1 MEKSV
6 LFAAGSRP
14 EDLASIRRELLK
26 RYASDYEIVSEFP
39 ADRALRR
46 VAELQ
51 KRGDQVIALFAIEP
65 MVEMTGLEFLDRAH
79 DLYPLACRILLVP
92 RGNRSA
98 LRPVLRAASLGR
110 IDRYGTRPEQEPDE
124 AFHQLVTGILREHQ
138 KERHAGP
145 ELLTIVGDQW
155 NSRSYEL
162 RDRLERNGIPF
173 RFLERESEA
182 GRALLDR
189 VGPTDGPFPVLIR
202 FDGLV
207 LANPTDEEAAV
218 ALGARHSSGEGLYDV
233 VAIGA
238 GPAGLSAAVY
248 GGSEGLRTIVVD
260 RDSIGGQAGASSRIR
275 NYLGFPL
282 GISGTELCNRALEQA
297 WSFGVDTSVLR
308 EATGLRA
315 EGACRIVSFSDGSE
329 IRGRSV
335 VLAMGARYRRLGVP
349 RLEAL
354 VGVGVYYGG
363 GISEAQAV
371 QGQHVAVAG
380 AGNSAGQAAVHLAR
394 YAERVTLLVRGGGLA
409 SSMSDYLIREIDA
422 RANID
427 VRTRTQIVDGFGEDR
442 LQALVLETGTAPER
456 ETLPASAL
464 FVLIGAH
471 PRTEW
476 LPESIARDTHGFIL
490 TGPRLAALR
499 ESCTPPDPRPPLLHE
514 TTMAGVFAVGDVRH
528 DSVKR
533 VASAVGEG
541 GVVVQSIHQYLAP
554 LVR

>member
-14 EDLASIRRELLK
+14 EDLASVRRELLK
-26 RYASDYEIVSEFP
+26 RYATDYEIVSEVS
-39 ADRALRR
+39 ADGALLRL
-46 VAELQ
+46 AELRE
-51 KRGDQVIALFAIEP
+51 RGDDVIAVLAVEP
-65 MVEMTGLEFLDRAH
+65 MAETGLEFLARAH
-79 DLYPLACRILLVP
+79 DLHPRACRILLIP
-92 RGNRSA
+92 RGNRST

-124 AFHQLVTGILREHQ
+124 AFHQLVTGVLREHQ
-138 KERHAGP
+138 QERRASL
-145 ELLTIVGDQW
+145 ELMTIVCDQW
-155 NSRSYEL
+155 SPRSYEV

-173 RFLERESEA
+173 RVLERESDA
-182 GRALLDR
+182 GRALLAR
-189 VGPTDGPFPVLIR
+189 VGRTDGPFPVLVR

-218 ALGARHSSGEGLYDV
+218 ALGARHSAGEGLYDV
-233 VAIGA
+233 VVIGA

-260 RDSIGGQAGASSRIR
+260 RETIGGQAGTSSRIR

-297 WSFGVDTSVLR
+297 WSFGVDTAVLR
-308 EATGLRA
+308 EAAGLRA
-315 EGACRIVSFSDGSE
+315 EGSCRVVSFSDGSE
-329 IRGRSV
+329 IWSRAV
-335 VLAMGARYRRLGVP
+335 VLAMGATYRRLGVP

-354 VGVGVYYGG
+354 VGAGVYYGG
-363 GISEAQAV
+363 GISEAQAM

-422 RANID
+422 RENID
-427 VRTRTQIVDGFGEDR
+427 VRTHTRIVDGLGEDR
-442 LQALVLETGTAPER
+442 LQAIVAETDTAPGR
-456 ETLPASAL
+456 ETLSAAAL
-464 FVLIGAH
+464 FVLIGAE

-476 LPESIARDTHGFIL
+476 LPDSIARDAHGFIL
-490 TGPRLAALR
+490 TGRRLAVLR
-499 ESCTPPDPRPPLLHE
+499 ESGTPPDARPPLLHE
-514 TTMAGVFAVGDVRH
+514 TTMQGVFAVGDVRH
-528 DSVKR
+528 GSVKR

-541 GVVVQSIHQYLAP
+541 GVVVNSIHQYLAT
-554 LVR
+554 LAR